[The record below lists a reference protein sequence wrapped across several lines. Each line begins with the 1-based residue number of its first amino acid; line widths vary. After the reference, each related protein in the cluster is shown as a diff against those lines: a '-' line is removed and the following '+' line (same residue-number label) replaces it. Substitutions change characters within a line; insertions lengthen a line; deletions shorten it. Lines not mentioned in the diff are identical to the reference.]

1 MKTNQSVKKKKL
13 IIEQAR
19 NASGKDQ
26 LTQVILQLNLLISD
40 SSTDTE
46 LLHARAQLFEK
57 QQQWGKAINDYLNI
71 LTIDKND
78 KKALVQSKMLK
89 TILKYNNMDIYSSP
103 NTNNDPWFE

>member
-1 MKTNQSVKKKKL
+1 MKKKKL
-13 IIEQAR
+13 LIEQAGDV
-19 NASGKDQ
+19 SGEDQ
-26 LTQVILQLNLLISD
+26 ITQVIRQLNLLISD

-57 QQQWGKAINDYLNI
+57 QQQWGKAINDYLKI
-71 LTIDKND
+71 LAIDKND
-78 KKALVQSKMLK
+78 KKAQVQSKTLK

>member
-1 MKTNQSVKKKKL
+1 MNQFLKKKKF
-13 IIEQAR
+13 IIDQAS
-19 NASGKDQ
+19 NALGEDQ
-26 LTQVILQLNLLISD
+26 ITQVIHQLNLLISD
-40 SSTDTE
+40 SSTDTG

-78 KKALVQSKMLK
+78 KKAKVQSETLK
-89 TILKYNNMDIYSSP
+89 TIMKYNNMDIYSSP